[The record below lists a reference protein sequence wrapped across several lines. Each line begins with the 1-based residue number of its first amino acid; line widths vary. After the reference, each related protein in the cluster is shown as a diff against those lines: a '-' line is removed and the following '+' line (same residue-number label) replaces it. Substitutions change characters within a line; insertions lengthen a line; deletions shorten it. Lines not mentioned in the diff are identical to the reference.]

1 MKRISHIL
9 ILFAVLLATG
19 CTHNNGD
26 IGHLFGTWK
35 VTEATINDRPYDFDG
50 NTLFFAF
57 QNNVVGVHAT
67 RADHP
72 YVDNWHYGKFYY
84 IEETIDYK
92 KCETLVLDY
101 SAAADFFP
109 SFIPLDNAPNKMRV
123 LSQSPGWMRW
133 SMVRN
138 SCTYVFTLQKW
149 N

>member
-1 MKRISHIL
+1 MKRISYIL

-92 KCETLVLDY
+92 K
-101 SAAADFFP
+101 
-109 SFIPLDNAPNKMRV
+109 
-123 LSQSPGWMRW
+123 
-133 SMVRN
+133 
-138 SCTYVFTLQKW
+138 
-149 N
+149 